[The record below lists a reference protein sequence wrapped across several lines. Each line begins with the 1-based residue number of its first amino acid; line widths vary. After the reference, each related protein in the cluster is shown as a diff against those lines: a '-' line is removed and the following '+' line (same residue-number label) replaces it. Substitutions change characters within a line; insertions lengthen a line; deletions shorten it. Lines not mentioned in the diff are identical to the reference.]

1 MAKKRNWRGVSD
13 KVAKDKQ
20 EIYNSREWK
29 ELTILKKRAN
39 PLCEQCIKD
48 GEAIGIPG
56 GYVKSVECVHHIIPI
71 ETARTKEEMRRL
83 AFDWNN
89 LMSLCKSCHAR
100 IHKEIGSN
108 TAKIVRQR
116 AEARQDRWADN
127 LMNKFTINNQETMQ
141 ENKRMSI
148 FGTLNYEKLKD
159 MTMDERKL
167 EVTNHAKD
175 VLTRK
180 TTDGKGPQIPDDDH
194 DPYDVTAEYT
204 IMDCR
209 YNKQGKI
216 LATFKAQRT
225 NEGMNIELVSFESV
239 TS

>member
-1 MAKKRNWRGVSD
+1 MSKKRNWRGVSD
-13 KVAKDKQ
+13 KVAKDKSD
-20 EIYNSREWK
+20 IYNSREWK
-29 ELTILKKRAN
+29 DLRIAKLRSTDG
-39 PLCEQCIKD
+39 LCEECLKHNIVTS
-48 GEAIGIPG
+48 AR
-56 GYVKSVECVHHIIPI
+56 CVHHVVPI
-71 ETARTKEEMRRL
+71 ETARTKDEMKRL
-83 AFDWNN
+83 AFDEHN
-89 LMSLCKSCHAR
+89 LMALCFACHAR
-100 IHKEIGSN
+100 IHKELGSN

-127 LMNKFTINNQETMQ
+127 LLSKFTINNQGTMQ
-141 ENKRMSI
+141 ENKRLGI
-148 FGTLNYEKLKD
+148 FGIMNYEMLKD

-167 EVTNHAKD
+167 AVTNHAKD

-180 TTDGKGPQIPDDDH
+180 TMDGKGPQIPDDDH

>member
-1 MAKKRNWRGVSD
+1 MSKKRNWRGVSD
-13 KVAKDKQ
+13 KVAKDKS

-89 LMSLCKSCHAR
+89 LMSLCKPCHAR
-100 IHKEIGSN
+100 IHKELGSN

-127 LMNKFTINNQETMQ
+127 LMSKFVINYQGTMQ
-141 ENKRMSI
+141 QNKRLGI
-148 FGTLNYEKLKD
+148 FGTLNYDKLKD
-159 MTMDERKL
+159 MTMDERKSA
-167 EVTNHAKD
+167 VTNHAKD
-175 VLTRK
+175 TLTRK
-180 TTDGKGPQIPDDDH
+180 TMDGKGPQIPDDDH
-194 DPYDVTAEYT
+194 APYDVTAEYT
-204 IMDCR
+204 IMDCH
-209 YNKQGKI
+209 YNKQGKV

-225 NEGMNIELVSFESV
+225 DEDLTIELTSFESV